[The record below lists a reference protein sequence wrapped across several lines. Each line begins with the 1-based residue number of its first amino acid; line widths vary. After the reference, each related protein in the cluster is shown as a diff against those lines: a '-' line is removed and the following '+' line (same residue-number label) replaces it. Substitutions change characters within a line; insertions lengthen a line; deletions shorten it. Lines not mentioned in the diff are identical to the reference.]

1 MVFCRYCGKELHET
15 APACPHCGAV
25 QNKKNIVIPDGV
37 KGWSWGAFLL
47 NWIWAI
53 GNRTWI
59 GLLALIPLAGI
70 IMAFV
75 LGFKGREWAWRN
87 KHWESLEHFNQ
98 VQRKWSI
105 WGIALVACGILLNAV
120 LAVSAYQDYVKRAKQ
135 AELHQSLD
143 EAPPT
148 ESPQTE
154 PLHSSGGE
162 EVQSVANIR
171 SDLLPMADREEDLAT
186 YLRSSLQRA
195 LADTADTRTAFT
207 NSSDEAS
214 WLKEMSSRLAKY
226 MQDEAERLEFLT
238 TLHWEASRAGVDP
251 QLMLAVIEI
260 ESGFQKYHAS
270 PRGARGY
277 TQVMPYWVER
287 IGSPDHNLFQLRTNL
302 RYGALILRHYI
313 DAEHGDLY
321 QALGRYNGDSG
332 RPEYPTLVVDTWKRH
347 WDYTPTINNVDVEK
361 NTMVDDNS
369 VTKERREEITREQA
383 ERDRLKIPEGGECKI
398 SAECAGT
405 LVCAKVSLSAMQ
417 CMSSSTALRQYSK
430 FP

>member
-15 APACPHCGAV
+15 APACPHCGAL
-25 QNKKNIVIPDGV
+25 QDNKAIAIPDGV

-59 GLLALIPLAGI
+59 GLLALVPLAGI

-75 LGFKGREWAWRN
+75 LGFKGREWAWQN
-87 KHWESLEHFNQ
+87 KNWESVEHFNQ
-98 VQRKWSI
+98 VQKKWSF
-105 WGIALVACGILLNAV
+105 WGIALVTCVILINVV
-120 LAVSAYQDYVKRAKQ
+120 LAIPIYQDFVKRAKQ
-135 AELHQSLD
+135 AELLQSLG

-162 EVQSVANIR
+162 EVQPVANIR
-171 SDLLPMADREEDLAT
+171 SDLLSMADREEDLAT

-195 LADTADTRTAFT
+195 LADTAVTHTAFT

-226 MQDEAERLEFLT
+226 MPDEAERLEFLT

-251 QLMLAVIEI
+251 QLMMAVIEI

-302 RYGALILRHYI
+302 RYGTLILRHYI

-332 RPEYPTLVVDTWKRH
+332 RPEYPTQVVGTWKRH
-347 WDYTPTINNVDVEK
+347 WDYTPTINNVD
-361 NTMVDDNS
+361 
-369 VTKERREEITREQA
+369 Q
-383 ERDRLKIPEGGECKI
+383 
-398 SAECAGT
+398 
-405 LVCAKVSLSAMQ
+405 
-417 CMSSSTALRQYSK
+417 
-430 FP
+430 